1 MGKDYRGVGYLT
13 GRRLSLNSDRPA
25 DAVRVDDES
34 RPTDQDKDGKR
45 GMTNI
50 AAIIGREV
58 LDSRGNPTVEAEVQ
72 LASGAVGRAIVP
84 SGASTG
90 EHEAVEL
97 RDGDNARYLGKG
109 VLKAVENVN
118 GEIADALANWD
129 AADQRGLDRK
139 MIELDGT
146 ETKSRLGA
154 NAILA
159 VSMAAARAA
168 AADYG
173 LPLYRYLGG
182 AGANTLPTPMMNILN
197 GGAHAD
203 NNVDFQEFMVM
214 PVGAPS
220 FSEALRWGVEVFHTL
235 KGVLKKRGYNTAVGD
250 EGGFAPSVKSNVEA
264 IEVVLEAIQQAG
276 YKPGDEIA
284 IALDPAA
291 SELYKD
297 GKYVFKKSD
306 KSAKSSE
313 EMVRYWAKW
322 ADDYPIVSLED
333 GLAEDDWEGWA
344 LLTKELGSKI
354 QLVGDDLFVTNVK
367 RLREGI
373 DKNVANSILIKV
385 NQIGTISETLDAIDL
400 ARRNGYTSV
409 ISHRS
414 GESEDTFIA
423 DLAVATGAGQIKTGS
438 ASRTDRI
445 AKYNQLL
452 RIEEELGGAARFL
465 GAKALNYRAT

>member
-1 MGKDYRGVGYLT
+1 MAKTYNGIGYLT
-13 GRRLSLNSDRPA
+13 GRRLTLNSGGPG
-25 DAVRVDDES
+25 VVVDDDTKSIAE
-34 RPTDQDKDGKR
+34 RRDGKDF
-45 GMTNI
+45 MTNI
-50 AAIIGREV
+50 GAIIGREV

-72 LASGAVGRAIVP
+72 LASGIIGRAIVP

-97 RDGDNARYLGKG
+97 RDGDDARFLGKG

-129 AADQRGLDRK
+129 AADQRALDQK

-146 ETKSRLGA
+146 ETKGRLGA

-168 AADYG
+168 AAEYG

-264 IEVVLEAIQQAG
+264 IEVVLEAIEQAG
-276 YKPGDEIA
+276 YKPGEEIA

-291 SELYKD
+291 SEFYQD

-306 KSAKSSE
+306 KSAKSSDD
-313 EMVRYWAKW
+313 MVRFWAKW
-322 ADDYPIVSLED
+322 VKDYPIVSLED
-333 GLAEDDWEGWA
+333 GLSEDDWEGWQN
-344 LLTKELGSKI
+344 LTKELGGRI
-354 QLVGDDLFVTNVK
+354 QLVGDDIFVTNIQF
-367 RLREGI
+367 LQEGI
-373 DKNVANSILIKV
+373 DKGVANSILIKV
-385 NQIGTISETLDAIDL
+385 NQIGTVSETLDAIDL

-414 GESEDTFIA
+414 GETEDTFIA

-445 AKYNQLL
+445 TKYNQLL
-452 RIEEELGGAARFL
+452 RIEQELGDGARFL
-465 GAKALNYRAT
+465 GLKALNYRG